1 MKTHLDEIIQEDLVF
16 VLRGLSGSRLASS
29 LLQTLVVC
37 LGLWDMGLPRGVSS
51 VLSFCVVREEAVSV
65 RVSLSCNLQLHC

>member
-29 LLQTLVVC
+29 LLQTLGVC
-37 LGLWDMGLPRGVSS
+37 LGLWDTGLPRGISS
-51 VLSFCVVREEAVSV
+51 GLSFCVVREEAMSV
-65 RVSLSCNLQLHC
+65 LVSLSCDLQLHR

>member
-16 VLRGLSGSRLASS
+16 VLRGLSGDRLASS

-37 LGLWDMGLPRGVSS
+37 LGLWVMGLPRGISS

-65 RVSLSCNLQLHC
+65 LVSLSCNLQLHC